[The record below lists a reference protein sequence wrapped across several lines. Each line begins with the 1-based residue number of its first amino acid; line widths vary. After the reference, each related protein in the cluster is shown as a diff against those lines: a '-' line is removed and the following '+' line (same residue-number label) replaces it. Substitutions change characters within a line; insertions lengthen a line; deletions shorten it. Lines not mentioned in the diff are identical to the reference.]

1 MIIDQIGLHSVP
13 LPLFIKSTVSTT
25 DNTILTWNLLHRGGH
40 RKMVSL
46 DLLVM
51 NQLMN
56 SNLLHY
62 YWSSQQTKELTR
74 KLVLVKGHMVH
85 GAKRNENAYFESNES
100 ISHESS
106 YNKSHPVFLPG
117 VHALGS
123 TGPTEKLKRGHEG
136 EKRVTI
142 FRYS

>member
-1 MIIDQIGLHSVP
+1 MKQPTNQG
-13 LPLFIKSTVSTT
+13 TNEETCVSQRSHNRT
-25 DNTILTWNLLHRGGH
+25 
-40 RKMVSL
+40 
-46 DLLVM
+46 
-51 NQLMN
+51 
-56 SNLLHY
+56 
-62 YWSSQQTKELTR
+62 
-74 KLVLVKGHMVH
+74 VH

-106 YNKSHPVFLPG
+106 YNKSHAVFLPG

-136 EKRVTI
+136 EKWVTI

>member
-1 MIIDQIGLHSVP
+1 MKQPTNQG
-13 LPLFIKSTVSTT
+13 TNEETCVSQRSHNRT
-25 DNTILTWNLLHRGGH
+25 
-40 RKMVSL
+40 
-46 DLLVM
+46 
-51 NQLMN
+51 
-56 SNLLHY
+56 
-62 YWSSQQTKELTR
+62 
-74 KLVLVKGHMVH
+74 VH
-85 GAKRNENAYFESNES
+85 GPKRNENAYFESNES